1 MTTRITAT
9 ELARGLGGVL
19 GRIRNR
25 RESFLVERYGVL
37 VARIGPLKPEKP
49 PRLREVV
56 EAWASIEAD
65 PELAEDLAAVG
76 AAEEAS
82 PDQP

>member
-49 PRLREVV
+49 ARLREVV